1 MPPGRGFEVSA
12 TMYDQFIIWLD
23 KTSLSQLFKVTDW
36 LVPAVQSVHILAIG
50 VVFSS
55 TVVILL
61 RVAALSPRDVQVTA
75 LNRRLLPWIW
85 WSLLVLLI
93 SGIILIIT
101 EPGRALTNPFFF
113 AKMAL
118 IAVFAVLARYYQVA
132 VRNAPAPWNEVS
144 APRPGVRP
152 VSAIVLL
159 ILLAIVFCGRW
170 IAYYNV

>member
-1 MPPGRGFEVSA
+1 
-12 TMYDQFIIWLD
+12 MYDQFIIWLD
-23 KTSLSQLFKVTDW
+23 GTSLSQLFKATDW
-36 LVPAVQSVHILAIG
+36 LVPAVQSIHILAIG

-55 TVVILL
+55 SVILLL

-75 LNRRLLPWIW
+75 LNQRLLPWIW
-85 WSLLVLLI
+85 WSLLVLLV
-93 SGIILIIT
+93 SGILLIIT

-113 AKMAL
+113 AKMILVA
-118 IAVFAVLARYYQVA
+118 IFAALARYYQVT
-132 VRNAPAPWNEVS
+132 VRNAPLRWNDVS

>member
-1 MPPGRGFEVSA
+1 MPPGRGFEVTA
-12 TMYDQFIIWLD
+12 TMFEQFIRWLD
-23 KTSLSQLFKVTDW
+23 ATSLSQLFKVTDW
-36 LVPAVQSVHILAIG
+36 LVPFVQSVHILAIG

-55 TVVILL
+55 SVIILL
-61 RVAALSPRDVQVTA
+61 RVAVMSPRDVQVTA

-85 WSLLVLLI
+85 WSLGVLLI
-93 SGIILIIT
+93 SGLILIIA

-113 AKMAL
+113 AKIAL
-118 IAVFAVLARYYQVA
+118 IAVFVILARYYQVA
-132 VRNAPAPWNEVS
+132 VRNSPVRWNEVS

-152 VSAIVLL
+152 VAAVVLL